1 MTCWKVFKLSLKDEL
16 NVLVED
22 GYKIAD
28 MRNIIGLK
36 KKVYR
41 SNEPGFKENDNNFGH
56 MAVQEINAH
65 QYEMWFSEVTKTFER
80 FGLQK
85 AKFRIYADTFDP
97 ETESNLSAQRFLK
110 RLHAL
115 ERITQDEEFRKTFV
129 SKTSKP
135 PWISIGIPFRK
146 ETTRTRSKKN
156 TRFCLSFYGKIERYS
171 THQGKSLKKPTHY
184 RDRWY
189 MKKWKLI
196 MRRL

>member
-85 AKFRIYADTFDP
+85 AKFRIYTDTFDP

-135 PWISIGIPFRK
+135 PLNFNR
-146 ETTRTRSKKN
+146 N
-156 TRFCLSFYGKIERYS
+156 TLSQGDYS
-171 THQGKSLKKPTHY
+171 HPLEK
-184 RDRWY
+184 
-189 MKKWKLI
+189 
-196 MRRL
+196 